1 MTEKEIISCLKTT
14 LFTNSFGMYEAGNI
28 IQPQRMQSLLLKYPN
43 YLLITD
49 MLEEMVSEGYVDKKD
64 GVYTLSVYGA
74 SVLNL
79 P

>member
-1 MTEKEIISCLKTT
+1 MTEKDIICCLKAT

-28 IQPQRMQSLLLKYPN
+28 IQPQRMQSLLKDPN
-43 YLLITD
+43 YPLIID